1 MVGETSDH
9 AHHRSPSRRGSYA
22 TRSLCRN
29 LQINQPNLAS
39 LESMPLKLGVSAP
52 DDIARADQ
60 EAHGLRTFIHSLVGL
75 DRKAACRA
83 FGRFIADTTA
93 SANQL
98 DFMNMTI
105 NELT

>member
-1 MVGETSDH
+1 
-9 AHHRSPSRRGSYA
+9 
-22 TRSLCRN
+22 
-29 LQINQPNLAS
+29 
-39 LESMPLKLGVSAP
+39 MPLKLGVSAP

-98 DFMNMTI
+98 DFMNMNI
-105 NELT
+105 NELTQRCCPDFSAVRIANHVQRSDLPLRDFQWKPSGWDC